1 MASCVRHMAWEK
13 VILPSNQ
20 LLIVKCRVKIRK
32 DQQVLFTSVFSG
44 QWIPCRLG
52 SISLWLWAS
61 PRRWCQRNG
70 HPGSP
75 PRVSPA
81 CLFWWC
87 TLLWWCTKWSQNSI
101 PIKHM
106 WILAKVRM
114 DIWVFFF
121 FRGTGYTKSSKYI
134 QHLNL
139 ILPSTSHLGFK
150 CGRGLPTYNTM
161 PLPRTES
168 LVIPLVQLQAPKAR
182 KVRGTCGHS
191 FPKPPWIA
199 NQSM

>member
-1 MASCVRHMAWEK
+1 MNPLPPWFYFPLVVSIPAQVMPEK
-13 VILPSNQ
+13 
-20 LLIVKCRVKIRK
+20 
-32 DQQVLFTSVFSG
+32 
-44 QWIPCRLG
+44 
-52 SISLWLWAS
+52 WAS
-61 PRRWCQRNG
+61 RIASSCESSMFVLVMHTAMMVYEMVTEFYP
-70 HPGSP
+70 H
-75 PRVSPA
+75 
-81 CLFWWC
+81 
-87 TLLWWCTKWSQNSI
+87 
-101 PIKHM
+101 KHM

-114 DIWVFFF
+114 DIWVLFF

-134 QHLNL
+134 QNLNL